1 MTAWASNDEIRAIWA
16 DAPSE
21 PRLTQLRE
29 ASQEALEA
37 YAPALEVV
45 DEVPVIPRRFV
56 EALALQC
63 RDTWGAGQRDGD
75 FVIGD
80 ADFAIRVRFISD
92 TVRGLLRPRNPR
104 PRFGKRTTT

>member
-1 MTAWASNDEIRAIWA
+1 MTAWATPEELAAIWP

-21 PRLTQLRE
+21 ERLAQLAE

-37 YAPALEVV
+37 YAPALKVV
-45 DEVPVIPRRFV
+45 DGTPVVPRRYV

-63 RDTWGAGQRDGD
+63 KDTWGAAQREGD
-75 FVIGD
+75 VIGD
-80 ADFAIRVRFISD
+80 ADFPIRVRFISD

-104 PRFGKRTTT
+104 PRFGRRTPA